1 MLFADD
7 LFILSA
13 ATIEFL
19 QLIKQ
24 CMENFASGLKPNLLK
39 SSMFIA
45 GLIDE
50 EKQVPVEFMGME
62 IQNLPDRYLGVP
74 LISTK

>member
-7 LFILSA
+7 LFILSGA
-13 ATIEFL
+13 IKDSL

-24 CMENFASGLKPNLLK
+24 GMEDFGAASGLKPNLMK

-50 EKQVPVEFMGME
+50 EKRALSEFMGMD
-62 IQNLPDRYLGVP
+62 I
-74 LISTK
+74 